1 MMEKF
6 EIIYETAEIDMK
18 AENIIDAFMENGIQN
33 GYYEIKGEYSTREEA
48 LTSLKKY
55 RCTAS
60 ISGGIRT
67 AYIYYVQE
75 SFLNEYDE
83 WEVADGLDFAE
94 ME

>member
-1 MMEKF
+1 MMKKF

-18 AENIIDAFMENGIQN
+18 TENIIDAFMENGVQN
-33 GYYEIKGEYSTREEA
+33 GYYKIKGEYPTREEA
-48 LTSLKKY
+48 LTALKKY
-55 RCTAS
+55 RCSTS

-67 AYIYYVQE
+67 AYMYYVQE

-83 WEVADGLDFAE
+83 WEVADGLEFAE

>member
-33 GYYEIKGEYSTREEA
+33 GYYKVKGQYSTREEA
-48 LTSLKKY
+48 LAALKKY
-55 RCTAS
+55 RCSTS

-67 AYIYYVQE
+67 AYMYYVQE

-83 WEVADGLDFAE
+83 WEAADGLEFAE

>member
-6 EIIYETAEIDMK
+6 EIIYESAEIDMK

-33 GYYEIKGEYSTREEA
+33 GYYKVKGRYSTREEA
-48 LTSLKKY
+48 LTALKKY
-55 RCTAS
+55 KCSAS

-67 AYIYYVQE
+67 AYMYYVQE
-75 SFLNEYDE
+75 SFLNEDDE
-83 WEVADGLDFAE
+83 WETSDGLEFAE